1 VVVGGNVAM
10 TSPAPGAEVR
20 SPLRVQGR
28 ARVFEGN
35 VQVQVRDARGK
46 IIGNGFTTAVPG
58 PPDWG
63 EFSYTVTFSLTGG
76 TQPGLIEAFST
87 SPKDG
92 AVDNMVS
99 VPVILL
105 GN

>member
-1 VVVGGNVAM
+1 M

-35 VQVQVRDARGK
+35 LQVQVRDARGK

-58 PPDWG
+58 APGWG
-63 EFSYTVTFSLTGG
+63 EFSYTVTFSVTG

-92 AVDNMVS
+92 TVDNMVS